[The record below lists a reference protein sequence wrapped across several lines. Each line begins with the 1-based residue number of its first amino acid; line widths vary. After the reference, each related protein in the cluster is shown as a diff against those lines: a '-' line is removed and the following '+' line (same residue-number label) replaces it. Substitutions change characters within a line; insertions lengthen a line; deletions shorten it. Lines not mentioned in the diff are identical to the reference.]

1 MTAMEQTMPLGFSTI
16 AAAISANVPIWDS
29 RSHLSS
35 AHVVQCLWEELTQA
49 EQKEW
54 LQVESNNTTG
64 VNPAPLDARLAERT
78 TTMDLLWKAHG
89 TTAVYRHLTSP
100 DQPPTTVK
108 QETGSGPAT
117 TRGRGR
123 GRGRP
128 YSALTDAGRRSRDI
142 REATR
147 KASESLAVQMADD
160 NNHSKELAEERARN
174 RAEAEDWF
182 DNLAPSTPG
191 SSSGQNGI
199 AISCSVTVSGLCNR
213 YEHSGAGSSNFND
226 ATPV

>member
-1 MTAMEQTMPLGFSTI
+1 MEQMPLGFGTI

-35 AHVVQCLWEELTQA
+35 AHVVQCLWEELTQT

-54 LQVESNNTTG
+54 LSVESDNTNG
-64 VNPAPLDARLAERT
+64 VTLAPLDARLAERT
-78 TTMDLLWKAHG
+78 TTMDGLWKAHG
-89 TTAVYRHLTSP
+89 TTAVYRHLISS
-100 DQPPTTVK
+100 DQPPATV
-108 QETGSGPAT
+108 ERVSGAGT

-123 GRGRP
+123 RGRP
-128 YSALTDAGRRSRDI
+128 YNALTDAGRRSRDI
-142 REATR
+142 REAAR

-160 NNHSKELAEERARN
+160 NNHSKELAEEKARN

-191 SSSGQNGI
+191 SSNGQNGI
-199 AISCSVTVSGLCNR
+199 TVNCSVTVTGLCNR

-226 ATPV
+226 TTV